1 MRTPEAQAQAVQSV
15 SAKFNFM
22 RLVIL
27 PDVGKERTSNTADE
41 IIQFLG
47 GFMSP
52 AIQFNLIA
60 HNIGGLVWPNDPKR
74 SHGHRRPAMR
84 DHDCN
89 LDSQIS

>member
-47 GFMSP
+47 SFMSP

-60 HNIGGLVWPNDPKR
+60 HNIGGLEHFK
-74 SHGHRRPAMR
+74 
-84 DHDCN
+84 
-89 LDSQIS
+89 